1 MLIRVTMVSPSQYA
15 LKFPA
20 TKPERML
27 SDAPPSREEV
37 TTSRTCREFTEVNT
51 FTNSGMIAPA
61 RVPQVLTAARFHHR
75 GPSPRPPT
83 RRGAPGA
90 ADRQVGGS
98 EGQPDRARRGE
109 PPQAGERGLEVHLV
123 GVGEPGPGDGPVE
136 QVGHAARDD
145 HQHPHD
151 EDPDQQL

>member
-61 RVPQVLTAARFHHR
+61 RGPQVMTAESSHQ
-75 GPSPRPPT
+75 GVPSPSPPISRYEVTKVSTIETAEVSHT
-83 RRGAPGA
+83 RLVSGVSKAILSAWENR
-90 ADRQVGGS
+90 
-98 EGQPDRARRGE
+98 
-109 PPQAGERGLEVHLV
+109 AGEL
-123 GVGEPGPGDGPVE
+123 
-136 QVGHAARDD
+136 
-145 HQHPHD
+145 
-151 EDPDQQL
+151 DPLSR